1 MTCYEDLLTTLA
13 LRKTPGMPHAFMRR
27 AGGGRGRV
35 RTHRPSGRHTHTLLS
50 FWCLPG
56 TPIHTRRE
64 DMDDRARIAQIYAQ
78 TKAGV
83 QGEIAYLLQQR
94 ERDPYRKCAPAFDFA
109 ALFVCSVSSLAPLH
123 RSAGLLGHSVT
134 PSFLTGP
141 VSCLQLFLS
150 SCSSLAQ
157 LRVCLRRSAAQASCC
172 FGICF
177 LVSSWPLCGVGSR
190 KQDVLAAI
198 AHVSVHMCRLPQRLL
213 YETIN
218 RRQAPTFT
226 VPAAPAY
233 TGAPKAAASA

>member
-1 MTCYEDLLTTLA
+1 MTCYEDMLTTLGLRNA
-13 LRKTPGMPHAFMRR
+13 LGMPHAFMRR
-27 AGGGRGRV
+27 AGGCRALV
-35 RTHRPSGRHTHTLLS
+35 RTHRPSGRHTHTFLS
-50 FWCLPG
+50 IWCLPG

-64 DMDDRARIAQIYAQ
+64 DMDDRARIAQVYAQ

-109 ALFVCSVSSLAPLH
+109 VLFICSVSSRAHLH
-123 RSAGLLGHSVT
+123 RSAGLLWHSVT
-134 PSFLTGP
+134 PSFLTGL

-150 SCSSLAQ
+150 SCSSLAE
-157 LRVCLRRSAAQASCC
+157 LRLCLQHRPPAALTSAA
-172 FGICF
+172 
-177 LVSSWPLCGVGSR
+177 WSR

-198 AHVSVHMCRLPQRLL
+198 AHVSVHLCRLPQRLL
-213 YETIN
+213 FETIN